1 MSLEDETGIVNIVI
15 HPDLLEQNRLL
26 LLSEP
31 FLLVEGILQDQ
42 NNVTSIRAQKSQ
54 AIAGLEIDLW
64 SRNFC

>member
-1 MSLEDETGIVNIVI
+1 MLFTADIANIVI

-31 FLLVEGILQDQ
+31 FLLVEGILQNQ
-42 NNVTSIRAQKSQ
+42 NNVTSIRAQKFQ
-54 AIAGLEIDLW
+54 AIPGVEIDLW